1 MKFMEI
7 GFVEKT
13 KTISFK
19 KYNPKESESKAVI
32 GK

>member
-7 GFVEKT
+7 GFVEK
-13 KTISFK
+13 KTISYK
-19 KYNPKESESKAVI
+19 KYNPKESESKAVM